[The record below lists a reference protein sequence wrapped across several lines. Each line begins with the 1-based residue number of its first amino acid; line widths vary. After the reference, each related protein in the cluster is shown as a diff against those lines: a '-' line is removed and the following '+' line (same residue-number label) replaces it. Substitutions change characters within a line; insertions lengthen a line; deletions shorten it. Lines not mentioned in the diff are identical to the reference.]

1 MLASELI
8 VRALR
13 LINIPGRGAVLS
25 SEDQNEA
32 FEALQELVD
41 GDAVSKA
48 FVPGI
53 RRHFFLLQGSKAI
66 YSYGPDQELDTND
79 FFDKAPIRLEDA
91 YIREGSNII
100 QNEEV
105 TSHSFDSST
114 GWTPTG
120 AFVIANGKA
129 TSTGVGTLTQTL
141 ALTAKTYTVRFDCLI
156 RANGFQITINQA
168 GSPILDLQITGS
180 GPQEHQITFTGGS
193 SDIVFDTDDA
203 ADDLDILEVSILE
216 AGKDR
221 VSLPDAI
228 GSDYKITLID
238 QRQYNRRFSKG
249 TGGRPYE
256 LLYSRGYPNSEIRFD
271 NSAITGDIMVLD
283 VLVNR
288 VALTTINSEVR
299 VHDDAIRY
307 LRYALADNV
316 ASEYGKALNSRQLTI
331 MEEAF
336 NRLAAGNLRY
346 NVLGMDRAL
355 RDRPTFDINRGDP

>member
-53 RRHFFLLQGSKAI
+53 RRHFFLLQGSKSI
-66 YSYGPDQELDTND
+66 YSYGPNQELDTND

-91 YIREGSNII
+91 YIREGSTII
-100 QNEEV
+100 QEEEV
-105 TSHSFDSST
+105 TSYQFNSAT

-120 AFVIANGKA
+120 TFTIANGVA
-129 TSTGVGTLTQTL
+129 NSDGVGTLTQTL
-141 ALTAKTYTVRFDCLI
+141 ALTAKSYIVRLDTLI
-156 RANGFQITINQA
+156 SQNGFNLTINQA
-168 GSPILDLQITGS
+168 GSPILNIEVNSS
-180 GPQEHQITFTGGS
+180 GLQEHPITFTGGS
-193 SDIVFDTDDA
+193 SDIVFTTDA
-203 ADDLDILEVSILE
+203 ADDDIDILEVSILE

-288 VALTTINSEVR
+288 VALSTINSELR

-316 ASEYGKALNSRQLTI
+316 ASEYGKALNQRQLSI
-331 MEEAF
+331 MEESF

-346 NVLGMDRAL
+346 NTLGMDRAL